1 MGQEQSTP
9 AQHAVAQAQRQR
21 PSHGGANHAKP
32 VSKSPAQP
40 PAPVAQSPG
49 LMERIRSTVGSRR
62 LEDVVDI
69 DFKAK
74 VLGKGTFGTVW
85 KGRLKSSQMKV
96 AVKIIEKAKLQ
107 SMKVST
113 KIVGT
118 ECEMMREC
126 TGKVN
131 FVQLYDII
139 ETESRFCLILELCD
153 GGNVQDGAMM
163 TEGTLGE
170 SQVRLL
176 VRQMTESV
184 AFLHSKGICHR
195 DIKPHNYMLVGDIR
209 SQAVKV
215 KLGDF
220 GTALRLDRKKLLK
233 DQVGTPA
240 FMAPEIHLL
249 PNKSSGYD
257 HKVDVWA
264 VGVCM
269 IFLLANE
276 YPFIDGQGRL
286 LRNNIIQGDVPLW
299 EANAFQ
305 NLFQGAQEVMGM
317 RKKRPSKTARDLTR
331 LLLNPRRQDRLSANA
346 ALKHDWF
353 TRPLPDVTY
362 AGLEDVTDNLPMLD
376 MKDFE
381 DAFSHMERGVGWA
394 VGALAEVQLG
404 GGPEVPH
411 IDPNDDRLQ
420 SCVVCYGE
428 AGQFGYVCPQCYHT
442 VCVTCL
448 QKLPQA
454 VCPHCRH
461 DAADMF
467 IAHRLGQLTKTGSE
481 HSSKLYENAAA
492 MAQATALVPVHI
504 DLCTAPPPMTVE
516 DAARRR
522 MCICCSQPAS
532 STNYICP
539 ACNVTLCYECA
550 KRVLVAK
557 PQCPGCGEI
566 ERVAATV
573 PQYIA
578 ANEAWASAAQL
589 GDAISR
595 SISDFASNVG
605 RQVSGGSN
613 SGTES
618 RQRGPSML
626 LAQAADNRRGPYPGP
641 CGGHAV
647 HSQHHA
653 GAFHQQMNSCC
664 LCRGDIS
671 VFDHVCPCCRASVCS
686 NCICNKLPREDLRC
700 PSCHDAPNN
709 VHGMTLIASAH
720 QAKHSWNNFW
730 GSVVGSLSGQT
741 PHMSVPHGHAEHTTT
756 I

>member
-1 MGQEQSTP
+1 
-9 AQHAVAQAQRQR
+9 
-21 PSHGGANHAKP
+21 
-32 VSKSPAQP
+32 
-40 PAPVAQSPG
+40 
-49 LMERIRSTVGSRR
+49 MERIRATVGGRR
-62 LEDVVDI
+62 LEDVVDL
-69 DFKAK
+69 DPNAK

-85 KGRLKSSQMKV
+85 KGRLKKSQMKV
-96 AVKIIEKAKLQ
+96 AVKIIEKARLQ

-126 TGKVN
+126 TGMVN

-176 VRQMTESV
+176 MKQMTESV
-184 AFLHSKGICHR
+184 QFLHSKTICHR

-220 GTALRLDRKKLLK
+220 GTALKLDRKKLLK

-331 LLLNPRRQDRLSANA
+331 QLLNPRRQDRLTAHA

-353 TRPLPDVTY
+353 TRPLPDTTY

-376 MKDFE
+376 MRDFE

-394 VGALAEVQLG
+394 VGALAEVQIG
-404 GGPEVPH
+404 GGHEVPN
-411 IDPNDDRLQ
+411 IDPGDDRLQ

-454 VCPHCRH
+454 ICPHCRH
-461 DAADMF
+461 DATDMA
-467 IAHRLGQLTKTGSE
+467 IAHSLGQLTRHGSE
-481 HSSKLYENAAA
+481 HSSKLYESAAF
-492 MAQATALVPVHI
+492 MAHATSLVPVHI

-522 MCICCSQPAS
+522 MCICCSKPAA

-539 ACNVTLCYECA
+539 ACSVTLCFECS

-595 SISDFASNVG
+595 SISDVTRG
-605 RQVSGGSN
+605 L
-613 SGTES
+613 SGTSLFGGEFS
-618 RQRGPSML
+618 QRGPSTL
-626 LAQAADNRRGPYPGP
+626 LPQGAVSERGAS
-641 CGGHAV
+641 CGHAV
-647 HSQHHA
+647 HSPQHA
-653 GAFHQQMNSCC
+653 GAFHEQAHFCC
-664 LCRGDIS
+664 LCRGEIS

-686 NCICNKLPREDLRC
+686 NCICNRLPREDLRC

-709 VHGMTLIASAH
+709 MHGMTLIASAH
-720 QAKHSWNNFW
+720 QARHSWSNFW
-730 GSVVGSLSGQT
+730 GSVVESLGGET
-741 PHMSVPHGHAEHTTT
+741 PHRNVSNVQQERSTT